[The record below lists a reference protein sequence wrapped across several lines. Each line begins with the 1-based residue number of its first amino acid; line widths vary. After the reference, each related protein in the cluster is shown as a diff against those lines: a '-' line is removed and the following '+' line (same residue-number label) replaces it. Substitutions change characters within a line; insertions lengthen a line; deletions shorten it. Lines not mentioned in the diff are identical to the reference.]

1 MILNPRSLNSR
12 VSDVEAS
19 VASDTR
25 ASEASDTWASVASD
39 TRVSEALNRG
49 SARALAILGLD
60 PGPRAFWGMMKVDS

>member
-12 VSDVEAS
+12 VLDVEAS

-25 ASEASDTWASVASD
+25 ASVASDTWASEVLS
-39 TRVSEALNRG
+39 RG

-60 PGPRAFWGMMKVDS
+60 PSPRAFWGMMKVDS